1 MESLNSDLNDSL
13 SRNESFNESL
23 NSDLNESFSLN
34 ESLNRNSDLNE
45 EIKKEEAKETEIIP
59 ILALAPV
66 IISGAITVGGL
77 IADKILESK
86 RIEALEKS

>member
-34 ESLNRNSDLNE
+34 ESLNRYSDLNE
-45 EIKKEEAKETEIIP
+45 EIKKEAKETEIIP
-59 ILALAPV
+59 ILALTPV
-66 IISGAITVGGL
+66 IISGIAALASVGGVVV
-77 IADKILESK
+77 DTVKK
-86 RIEALEKS
+86 NN

>member
-34 ESLNRNSDLNE
+34 ESLNRKSDLNE
-45 EIKKEEAKETEIIP
+45 EIKNEEAKKTEIIP

-66 IISGAITVGGL
+66 IISGIAALASVGGVVVD
-77 IADKILESK
+77 AVKK
-86 RIEALEKS
+86 NN